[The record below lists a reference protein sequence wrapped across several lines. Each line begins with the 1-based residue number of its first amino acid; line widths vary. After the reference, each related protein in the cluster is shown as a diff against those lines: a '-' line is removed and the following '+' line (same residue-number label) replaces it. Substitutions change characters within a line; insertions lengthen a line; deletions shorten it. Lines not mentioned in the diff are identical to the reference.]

1 MVTEKGLIVDING
14 NRMIVDDVKTI
25 DGVDYVILF
34 SATDKIFRIAK
45 EIMVGDKMKYDF
57 LSIDESIKV
66 ANAIDKLGK

>member
-1 MVTEKGLIVDING
+1 MVTKRGLIVDING

-25 DGVDYVILF
+25 DGVDYVVLF

-45 EIMVGDKMKYDF
+45 EIVVDGKAKFDF

>member
-45 EIMVGDKMKYDF
+45 EIMVGGKMKYDF
-57 LSIDESIKV
+57 LSIDESIKI